1 MPRRCKRR
9 GCVTSAFPIRMSWR
23 AHQVTGRARLSSI
36 MHSSFNQ
43 SLVTRHP
50 DRALALRREML
61 VTSLFKY
68 VAEIQELED
77 GYAFKFRR
85 SELLFRRIA
94 DYILFEGQHSPQLT
108 FALVA
113 EPNGGAVWLQ
123 VQGSES
129 EKQHIRT
136 AYSTHQMRISPPA

>member
-1 MPRRCKRR
+1 MKNA
-9 GCVTSAFPIRMSWR
+9 G
-23 AHQVTGRARLSSI
+23 SI

-61 VTSLFKY
+61 VTGLFKY
-68 VAEIQELED
+68 MAEIQELED

-85 SELLFRRIA
+85 SELLVRRIA
-94 DYILFEGQHSPQLT
+94 DYIMFEGQHSPQLT
-108 FALVA
+108 FALVS
-113 EPNGGAVWLQ
+113 EPNGSVLWLQ
-123 VQGSES
+123 VRGSES

-136 AYSTHQMRISPPA
+136 DYTTLQMRISPPA